1 MPHEDTLVKI
11 IAMPSLD
18 PHGPI
23 FSTRFNGEIEAKGI
37 VIKGWAAWSGQTE
50 CKLQYLDIL
59 VEGSIVRYW
68 RPCFDGDQ
76 SLTSPGFWEIAGNRK
91 QSYEIEP
98 IQSFT
103 SE

>member
-18 PHGPI
+18 PHGAAWI
-23 FSTRFNGEIEAKGI
+23 NDKFSEVKGI

-91 QSYEIEP
+91 QSYEIES
-98 IQSFT
+98 IQSLT